1 MKKIKYLLLWIVSLL
16 WIGCSFSD
24 SNIDFYIDYFT
35 NNWWLTSYNLSTR
48 SSYSFCSLWI
58 NSYSYSTNINDYFS
72 WCPSSFYNNWFG
84 VYFNDNWNKLTYYL
98 PWKTLSWWQYGS
110 VLVIS
115 NNLADSSIWDISN
128 GAYSRILWNVNCLW
142 TGIFQTWNFCD
153 SSFVELFTNK
163 YYTISSLWNI
173 YDSDY
178 NWVHYNKW
186 PVAPSVWLWYSF
198 WFVDWSGWQY
208 EQVGWHRY
216 YLNTWDIF
224 HFRTITFSGST
235 IYPIDWPLIFRLN
248 NTTNLSVWDS
258 YKIIALGPTWDYQD
272 FSFIYSIYN
281 CSSSATRIFDCSFLE
296 GWDIAE
302 NFDLDFTMPSNIN
315 KPYTNLIYFLTS
327 FWPVKFN
334 NSYSLSDNT
343 LSLSSHNGW
352 SLNSNSITLNLIP
365 SATWFDIIDNIE
377 DNSWWGWND
386 WNDVEPIFDYNS
398 YVINDLIICY
408 ITSWEICP
416 YSSFNRSAFESSFD
430 VSESVWNWTSW
441 FLIWNNA
448 YLFLKEFCL
457 NSSFIDYAYCSQLDL
472 YSWSFITIDY
482 VNWLLSYDI
491 YWDWIVV
498 SIAWLWSWQLWN
510 VSCWG
515 WNCSSVNTW
524 LPNFVRPSD
533 SDYYAWN
540 FIDTWYFENFFNLQL
555 TWYFMKCPRSY
566 ESNRVVIWQSVM
578 NYLWGRDPFVFI
590 NCSIAAFNNWK
601 SFNFLDR
608 IDFPGPLMD
617 LSWNNNILWFSTD
630 SNKRL
635 LFWFFDCLLAFGM
648 LLIIRF
654 FYHLFK

>member
-48 SSYSFCSLWI
+48 SSYDFCSLWI

-72 WCPSSFYNNWFG
+72 WCPSSFFNNWFG

-115 NNLADSSIWDISN
+115 NNLADSSVSDVSN

-142 TGIFQTWNFCD
+142 TGVFQTWNFCD

-352 SLNSNSITLNLIP
+352 SLNINSITLNLIP

-377 DNSWWGWND
+377 DNSWWGWNGWSQSTFSWNVVINNCVDTQVCYDTTWSD
-386 WNDVEPIFDYNS
+386 WNV
-398 YVINDLIICY
+398 V
-408 ITSWEICP
+408 
-416 YSSFNRSAFESSFD
+416 R
-430 VSESVWNWTSW
+430 
-441 FLIWNNA
+441 
-448 YLFLKEFCL
+448 
-457 NSSFIDYAYCSQLDL
+457 YC
-472 YSWSFITIDY
+472 TTK
-482 VNWLLSYDI
+482 
-491 YWDWIVV
+491 
-498 SIAWLWSWQLWN
+498 
-510 VSCWG
+510 C
-515 WNCSSVNTW
+515 
-524 LPNFVRPSD
+524 
-533 SDYYAWN
+533 
-540 FIDTWYFENFFNLQL
+540 IDTWSIISWSYISPDWTIYYVDSSYNVWNISNNDWIIFNTWFIDSDWVLSIDYYSWLFNWNWFHFWVCPYPQTEFFSFVSKVKIWNFYPFMPLNCLSSAFVQWFRVHYFDDFWIFPDMSSYLISWDSHFHKTLYRFFDLCL
-555 TWYFMKCPRSY
+555 S
-566 ESNRVVIWQSVM
+566 
-578 NYLWGRDPFVFI
+578 LW
-590 NCSIAAFNNWK
+590 
-601 SFNFLDR
+601 
-608 IDFPGPLMD
+608 
-617 LSWNNNILWFSTD
+617 
-630 SNKRL
+630 L
-635 LFWFFDCLLAFGM
+635 LFMWFALLR
-648 LLIIRF
+648 II
-654 FYHLFK
+654 KK